1 MGASMSE
8 EGSSQA
14 RNAKNQGPGA
24 EWFQSAATGDV
35 ETLRDFAEVA
45 IDNDLDVKDSRGYT
59 ALMIAAM
66 KGHVAGVRL
75 LAQYGADLN
84 AADSRGWTATTHAA
98 FNGQHGCLS
107 LLAEGGADLDA
118 KDFLGTTAAIRAAL
132 GGHEHCLMV
141 LADHGADL
149 LTVDNLG
156 LVPRA
161 PALPLVLE
169 THGLP
174 VHVSPCDERSEGGV
188 HGQDVF
194 AGGAI
199 WSSSS
204 TARQVVRRHGVHAV
218 ASHGC
223 RLCMTSRTF
232 LRLGAPCRGEAP
244 DLASRPSFGRR
255 LLAPTCCDASR

>member
-1 MGASMSE
+1 MSE
-8 EGSSQA
+8 EGSSRA

-98 FNGQHGCLS
+98 FNGQQGCLS

-132 GGHEHCLMV
+132 SGHEHCLKV

-156 LVPRA
+156 MAAMVHAQRNGHEACIILLEEKVLSPGRRRYRSSSKRKGCRSTLHLA
-161 PALPLVLE
+161 TSAAKVAAMGKTSSREERVEARRALPDRLSDDMAF
-169 THGLP
+169 THWPPMGA
-174 VHVSPCDERSEGGV
+174 VS
-188 HGQDVF
+188 
-194 AGGAI
+194 A
-199 WSSSS
+199 
-204 TARQVVRRHGVHAV
+204 
-218 ASHGC
+218 
-223 RLCMTSRTF
+223 
-232 LRLGAPCRGEAP
+232 
-244 DLASRPSFGRR
+244 
-255 LLAPTCCDASR
+255 

>member
-1 MGASMSE
+1 MSE

-156 LVPRA
+156 MAAMVHAQRNGHDACIMLLEEKVSFPGRRRYRSSSKRTGCRSTFHLA
-161 PALPLVLE
+161 TSAAKVASMGKTSSREERSGARRALPDRWSDDMAF
-169 THGLP
+169 TQWPPMGA
-174 VHVSPCDERSEGGV
+174 VS
-188 HGQDVF
+188 
-194 AGGAI
+194 A
-199 WSSSS
+199 
-204 TARQVVRRHGVHAV
+204 
-218 ASHGC
+218 
-223 RLCMTSRTF
+223 
-232 LRLGAPCRGEAP
+232 
-244 DLASRPSFGRR
+244 
-255 LLAPTCCDASR
+255 